1 VVDVVVFPPA
11 CVVPDLAHLT
21 ETEAKAQLEKAG
33 CRLGTVTPGP
43 DNPDLAGK
51 VIDQSVPKDKTVQH
65 GTEVSVTVAGPV
77 CIVPGVTGMNEGDA
91 RSKVETA
98 GCILTT
104 EQRSTTNPDEVG
116 KVLAQSPEATT
127 VLAKGS
133 PVKVT
138 LGVQVAGASLTRAP
152 DLPATGPGTGTGT
165 GVGAGTLVRTGG
177 IALGGLAL
185 WLLISGLMAQMA
197 GSERL
202 WRLARRLRG

>member
-1 VVDVVVFPPA
+1 
-11 CVVPDLAHLT
+11 
-21 ETEAKAQLEKAG
+21 
-33 CRLGTVTPGP
+33 VTPGP

-51 VIDQSVPKDKTVQH
+51 VVDQSVPKDKTVEH

-77 CIVPGVTGMNEGDA
+77 CIVPGLTGMNEGDA

-98 GCILTT
+98 GCVLTT
-104 EQRSTTNPDEVG
+104 EQRSTTNPDDVG
-116 KVLAQSPEATT
+116 KVMAQSPDATT

-138 LGVQVAGASLTRAP
+138 LGVQVAGQSLSRAP
-152 DLPATGPGTGTGT
+152 DLPATGPNTAGAGT
-165 GVGAGTLVRTGG
+165 GAGTLVRTGG

-185 WLLISGLMAQMA
+185 WLLISGLMAQLA
-197 GSERL
+197 SSERL

>member
-11 CVVPDLAHLT
+11 CVVPNLAGQT
-21 ETEAKAQLEKAG
+21 ETEAKAKLEAAG
-33 CRLGTVTPGP
+33 CRIGSVTPGP
-43 DNPDLAGK
+43 DNPDQAGK
-51 VIDQSVPKDKTVQH
+51 IVDQGVPGGSTVQH
-65 GTEVSVTVAGPV
+65 GTQVDVTVAGPV

-98 GCILTT
+98 GCVLTT
-104 EQRSTTNPDEVG
+104 EQRSTTNPDDVG
-116 KVLAQSPEATT
+116 KVMAQSPDATT

-138 LGVQVAGASLTRAP
+138 LGVQVAGQALSRVP
-152 DLPATGPGTGTGT
+152 DLPATGPDTGTGAGT
-165 GVGAGTLVRTGG
+165 GAGTLVRTGG

-185 WLLISGLMAQMA
+185 WLLISGLMAQLA